1 MPRRCFASVERG
13 KLRLIAKQRTSDVL
27 AEVDGV
33 LLEADSRLA
42 PWCQPPEANDEDARE
57 FVPDYAT
64 LQALLAVPIE
74 QGHAKTQQ
82 SGRVAKSLDAYV
94 AHELRRAGFDPSAVF
109 PRMRI
114 PRVLSPEMAPLE
126 QAIEDL
132 LGALADYEASTSKR
146 LTPAA
151 VRSAIVQL
159 ARAKPGGSETN
170 VLGRF
175 YKKQV
180 DAVVLSD
187 WLRGPDVLV
196 SGKTQFSSY
205 LNNKNNRYEEA
216 IGEAHNLRDRYPL
229 AAMGFAYLVRSN
241 VFEGGAYELLR
252 DLLVRLRRPDGP
264 FDATV
269 LLVAEW
275 DDETCQLKS
284 VQDPASALALPRFFE
299 DLLNAVMTYTPVDVF
314 QRVRA
319 MKLGEPAGG
328 FPPSEDSE
336 AEPPGIARR
345 GQPLR

>member
-1 MPRRCFASVERG
+1 MAQSP
-13 KLRLIAKQRTSDVL
+13 KPDVL
-27 AEVDGV
+27 ADVDHV
-33 LLEADSRLA
+33 LLAADTSTS
-42 PWCQPPEANDEDARE
+42 PWTRPAKANDEHARE
-57 FVPDYAT
+57 YVPDYAT
-64 LQALLAVPIE
+64 LRELLAVPIE
-74 QGHAKTQQ
+74 QGQAQSQQ

-109 PRMRI
+109 PRTRM
-114 PRVLSPEMAPLE
+114 PRVLSPEAAPLE
-126 QAIEDL
+126 ETIENL
-132 LGALADYEASTSKR
+132 MSALADYESASGER
-146 LTPAA
+146 LKPAA
-151 VRSAIVQL
+151 LRSAIVRL
-159 ARAKPGGSETN
+159 VRAKPGGSETN

-241 VFEGGAYELLR
+241 VFEGGAFELLR

-269 LLVAEW
+269 LLVADW
-275 DDETCQLKS
+275 DGSTLVLNS
-284 VQDPASALALPRFFE
+284 VEDPAPALALPRFFE
-299 DLLNAVMTYTPVDVF
+299 DLLNAVMFNTPVDVH
-314 QRVRA
+314 QGVRA
-319 MKLGEPAGG
+319 RKLGEPPGG
-328 FPPSEDSE
+328 FPPSEDE
-336 AEPPGIARR
+336 QID
-345 GQPLR
+345 

>member
-1 MPRRCFASVERG
+1 MAQPP
-13 KLRLIAKQRTSDVL
+13 KPDVL
-27 AEVDGV
+27 TDVDHV
-33 LLEADSRLA
+33 LLAADTTTS
-42 PWCQPPEANDEDARE
+42 PWVRPPKVSDEHARE
-57 FVPDYAT
+57 YVPDYAT
-64 LQALLAVPIE
+64 LRALLAVPIE
-74 QGHAKTQQ
+74 QGQAQSQQ

-109 PRMRI
+109 PRTRM
-114 PRVLSPEMAPLE
+114 PRVLSPEAAPLE
-126 QAIEDL
+126 QAIENL
-132 LGALADYEASTSKR
+132 MLRLADHESASGER
-146 LTPAA
+146 LKPAA
-151 VRSAIVQL
+151 LRSAIVRL

-241 VFEGGAYELLR
+241 VFEGGAFELLR
-252 DLLVRLRRPDGP
+252 DLLARLRRPDGP

-269 LLVAEW
+269 LLVADW
-275 DDETCQLKS
+275 DNDTLALNS
-284 VQDPASALALPRFFE
+284 VEDPAPALALPRFFE
-299 DLLNAVMTYTPVDVF
+299 DLLNAVMAYTPVDVH
-314 QRVRA
+314 QGIRA
-319 MKLGEPAGG
+319 RKLGEPPGG
-328 FPPSEDSE
+328 FPPSEDE
-336 AEPPGIARR
+336 DVD
-345 GQPLR
+345 

>member
-1 MPRRCFASVERG
+1 M
-13 KLRLIAKQRTSDVL
+13 LH
-27 AEVDGV
+27 
-33 LLEADSRLA
+33 
-42 PWCQPPEANDEDARE
+42 
-57 FVPDYAT
+57 
-64 LQALLAVPIE
+64 ALLAVPIE

-94 AHELRRAGFDPSAVF
+94 AHELRRAGFDPSSVF
-109 PRMRI
+109 PRTRI

-126 QAIEDL
+126 RAVEEL
-132 LGALADYEASTSKR
+132 LSALAEHESSSGKR
-146 LTPAA
+146 LKPAA
-151 VRSAIVQL
+151 LRSAIVRL
-159 ARAKPGGSETN
+159 GKVKAGHAETN

-205 LNNKNNRYEEA
+205 RKNKNNRYEEA

-229 AAMGFAYLVRSN
+229 AAMGFAYLVRSK
-241 VFEGGAYELLR
+241 VFEGGAFELLR

-275 DDETCQLKS
+275 DDATRRLS
-284 VQDPASALALPRFFE
+284 TVDDPAPALALPRFFE
-299 DLLNAVMTYTPVDVF
+299 DLLNAAMSNTPVDLY
-314 QRVRA
+314 REVRA
-319 MKLGEPAGG
+319 RKRGESPVG
-328 FPPSEDSE
+328 S
-336 AEPPGIARR
+336 PPG
-345 GQPLR
+345 